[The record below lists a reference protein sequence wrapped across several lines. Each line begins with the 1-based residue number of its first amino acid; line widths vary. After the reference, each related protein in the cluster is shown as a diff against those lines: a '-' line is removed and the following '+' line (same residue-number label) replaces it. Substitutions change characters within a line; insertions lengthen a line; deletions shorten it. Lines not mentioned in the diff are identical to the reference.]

1 MSSKNMECTLVKS
14 ELLDDYDYVVTIRR
28 QDGSEVRVMI
38 PRENTGWASDLVAIN
53 TERNPERNHIFGLNL
68 VTDGHYT

>member
-1 MSSKNMECTLVKS
+1 MECKLIKS
-14 ELLDDYDYVVTIRR
+14 ELLDDENYLVTICR

-38 PRENTGWASDLVAIN
+38 PREDSTATYESDVIIHK
-53 TERNPERNHIFGLNL
+53 PERKFNFGLNL